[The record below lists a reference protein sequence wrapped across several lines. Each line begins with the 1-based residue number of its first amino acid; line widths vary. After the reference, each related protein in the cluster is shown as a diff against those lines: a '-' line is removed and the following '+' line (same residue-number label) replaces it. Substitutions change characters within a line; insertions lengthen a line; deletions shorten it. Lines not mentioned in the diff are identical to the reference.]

1 MKKKKT
7 TNQSGI
13 KFYNMWCVK
22 FIFETI
28 LTEIAQ
34 SLGFYQF
41 PLFQIFGQMWK
52 LKKEGKKGE
61 YTASRQHSCTQDS

>member
-34 SLGFYQF
+34 SLGFSQF
-41 PLFQIFGQMWK
+41 PLFQIFAPM
-52 LKKEGKKGE
+52 
-61 YTASRQHSCTQDS
+61 